1 MRMPDPRRMEQRAF
15 LSETKCAHLES
26 ANQALEQQL
35 LQYKALFAAA
45 AEAQSAQSAHARAS
59 TADSTSAGG
68 RDPGAS
74 FLPPG
79 LVFAAPTLASAASRP
94 PSSTVHHVPNAAG
107 SSAKAATASSA
118 PVEGH
123 SGSADDDRARG
134 IARAP
139 HPPASPSNGMLDI
152 DIGMHCFVADVLE
165 WYRSKIMYMY

>member
-1 MRMPDPRRMEQRAF
+1 MEQRAF

-45 AEAQSAQSAHARAS
+45 AEAQSTQSAHARAA
-59 TADSTSAGG
+59 TADSAGG
-68 RDPGAS
+68 RDLGAS

-79 LVFAAPTLASAASRP
+79 LVFAAPAHASAASRP
-94 PSSTVHHVPNAAG
+94 PSSAVHHVPNAAG

-123 SGSADDDRARG
+123 SGAADDDRARG

-139 HPPASPSNGMLDI
+139 HPPASPSNGMFDI
-152 DIGMHCFVADVLE
+152 DIGMHCFLPAG
-165 WYRSKIMYMY
+165 ST